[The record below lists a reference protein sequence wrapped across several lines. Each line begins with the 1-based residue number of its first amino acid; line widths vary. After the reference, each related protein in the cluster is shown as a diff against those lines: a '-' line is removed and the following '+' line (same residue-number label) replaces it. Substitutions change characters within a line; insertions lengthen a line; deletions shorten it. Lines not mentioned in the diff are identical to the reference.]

1 MEILNAEIF
10 QLAQTILQEKNIP
23 FSYIYKLDDN

>member
-10 QLAQTILQEKNIP
+10 QFAQQILQEKNIP
-23 FSYIYKLDDN
+23 ISYLYKLDDN